1 MFVSVH
7 VLQVF
12 CFFHEFSFYD
22 PRRLQILSFLL
33 PLLLNLIWV
42 LFNVAFGGVIN
53 LFSSTFMAD
62 LSPLCVCKILNFQ
75 FMWVSNLLVL
85 AQEGYYCLSYGFVFV
100 GFICGL

>member
-100 GFICGL
+100 GFICG